1 MIEYEN
7 LAKLNAP
14 FFKEFERS
22 FKKTLDSGWYI
33 LGKQVDTFEQNFAQY
48 IGVNYGVGVAS
59 GLDALTLAL
68 KAFGF
73 DKNAEVIVPSNTY
86 IATIIAIIQAGLKP
100 ILVEPDVVTYN
111 INPNQIEEKITHK
124 TKAILVVHLYGKSC
138 EMTPIMDI
146 CNTHNLKLIEDCAQS
161 HGATYKGKKTGS
173 FGDFGCFS
181 FYPTKNLGAL
191 GDGGM
196 VVCNDQ
202 ELSNKIKQ
210 LRNYGSS
217 EKYHNEVIG
226 FNSRLDEVQAG
237 FLSIKLQYLDEINRH
252 KRMLADVY
260 FENLSKNF
268 IVPIV
273 NQDFFDV
280 YHIFTIRHNKRDELR
295 KYLLNQGV
303 QAEIHYPVAPHKQ
316 KAMHGGILSG
326 DYPISEKIH
335 QTTLSLPISFFH
347 TKNDVLRICKT
358 INGFKK

>member
-138 EMTPIMDI
+138 EMTPIMVI